1 MRNQIRSV
9 RETDLDKLKEVGK
22 LSLSTRRVRDS
33 GMTNLLY
40 PLVLLVWGFLS
51 KRLDAHG
58 GILQY

>member
-22 LSLSTRRVRDS
+22 LLLNIRRVRDS
-33 GMTNLLY
+33 GMTNSLY

-51 KRLDAHG
+51 KWLDAHE

>member
-9 RETDLDKLKEVGK
+9 RETDLDRLEEVRK
-22 LSLSTRRVRDS
+22 ISLGVSSRVRDS

-51 KRLDAHG
+51 KGLDAQG
-58 GILQY
+58 GIL